1 MSFNDEKL
9 WASGYVM
16 STIGFELEKVQKYKF
31 QQEKIEK
38 FQEYSKF

>member
-1 MSFNDEKL
+1 MNFNDVKL

-16 STIGFELEKVQKYKF
+16 LTIGFELEKVQKYKF

-38 FQEYSKF
+38 FQEDNKF

>member
-1 MSFNDEKL
+1 MSFNDVKL

-16 STIGFELEKVQKYKF
+16 STIGLELEKVQKYKS

-38 FQEYSKF
+38 DQEDSKF

>member
-1 MSFNDEKL
+1 MNFNDGKL

-16 STIGFELEKVQKYKF
+16 STIGLELEKVQKHKS

-38 FQEYSKF
+38 DQEDIKF